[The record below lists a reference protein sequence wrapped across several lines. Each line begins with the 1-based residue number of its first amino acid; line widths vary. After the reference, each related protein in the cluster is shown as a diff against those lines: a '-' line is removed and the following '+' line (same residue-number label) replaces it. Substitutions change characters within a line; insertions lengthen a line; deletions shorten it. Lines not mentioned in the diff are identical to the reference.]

1 PPILLEGSEN
11 FPEYKGYVTDYAA
24 SMRAAY
30 LLDPGAVPKTEA
42 DFAAEMAERM
52 DTLRQRFEGEYEDLE
67 VESKLP
73 LASMITMAI
82 AEQAK
87 PTALLLH
94 MKACMKPHI
103 AAMFANVHSP
113 SELWAELK
121 HLYEKVA
128 LASAHETASTFRN
141 LRFED
146 SMSIGAFAEKFST
159 LRSNLLLLGHDDA
172 SPHNAVTILIH
183 AFESNLTQQNVCTN
197 LKLAVGTA
205 EVMRGNGRYQESNL
219 KDGIQFLF
227 SMQNNSKKGKA
238 RGSVNATEKKAGSR
252 RPKSQVKGQKKE
264 KDPNK
269 CGICSGKHATRECRK
284 CRTCKKEGHFAAQCP
299 QKKDKET
306 SSSSN
311 TSGEVN
317 VLQAVVTELDASE
330 STLTHSSS
338 SGSEYAVEQALAV
351 VVATRTSTPSTVT
364 NPLESIDSQD
374 ADTVV
379 LSNSTASVSMASTM
393 LVAREGE
400 ELWEEFDDYGLLFA
414 TEAKGGRAGAR
425 ADGVQRV
432 LLDSGATH
440 SVFPDQSW
448 FSELVPC
455 NMTFATASKS
465 QAGDIKC
472 QWKGTVRLI
481 IGGEVFDLKDVYLGP
496 ISRPIL
502 SMTSVVQAG
511 FEFRISSDAGGKGQ
525 QAPYHGWLIH
535 RGTGRRLRCLIGR
548 EGLPFIA
555 ARP

>member
-1 PPILLEGSEN
+1 PTAQGSAPWVATGKCHRISTAGGTLLQGANAQGVRRFATHPASHCANIKGEGHPPWGDKKKSIPHPPSDLNQRTLSKQPPPSLKMSSSPNNNGRGGSSNGSTSKPPILLEGSEN
-11 FPEYKGYVTDYAA
+11 FPEYKGYITDYAA

-227 SMQNNSKKGKA
+227 SMQNNSKKSKG

-306 SSSSN
+306 SSNSN

-317 VLQAVVTELDASE
+317 VLQAVVTELDVPE
-330 STLTHSSS
+330 STLTHVSS
-338 SGSEYAVEQALAV
+338 SGSENAAEQTLAV

-364 NPLESIDSQD
+364 NPLESIDSHE
-374 ADTVV
+374 ADT
-379 LSNSTASVSMASTM
+379 
-393 LVAREGE
+393 
-400 ELWEEFDDYGLLFA
+400 
-414 TEAKGGRAGAR
+414 
-425 ADGVQRV
+425 
-432 LLDSGATH
+432 
-440 SVFPDQSW
+440 
-448 FSELVPC
+448 
-455 NMTFATASKS
+455 
-465 QAGDIKC
+465 
-472 QWKGTVRLI
+472 
-481 IGGEVFDLKDVYLGP
+481 
-496 ISRPIL
+496 
-502 SMTSVVQAG
+502 
-511 FEFRISSDAGGKGQ
+511 
-525 QAPYHGWLIH
+525 
-535 RGTGRRLRCLIGR
+535 
-548 EGLPFIA
+548 
-555 ARP
+555 